1 MKKTSAVFPKTAG
14 AFFVQMGESAG
25 NGPKSQDS
33 DTIGFEKHVT
43 IILHKMS
50 GDIPVTLWN
59 TTTGYVLGISRMEN
73 AEKALR
79 QGIEYAEA
87 QLAGKTIVVSEDGA
101 GVRKTEYWVA
111 ESVKTAYDTALAN
124 AKTVLAN
131 ADATNA
137 QRDAA
142 TQALGAA
149 YGTLVNGSRNAK
161 GMQQGTN

>member
-1 MKKTSAVFPKTAG
+1 MKT
-14 AFFVQMGESAG
+14 GESTG
-25 NGPKSQDS
+25 TGPKSQDS

-101 GVRKTEYWVA
+101 GVKKTEYWVA
-111 ESVKTAYDTALAN
+111 ENVKTAYDTALAN

-131 ADATNA
+131 ADATPPPRSSA
-137 QRDAA
+137 PLTAP
-142 TQALGAA
+142 
-149 YGTLVNGSRNAK
+149 S
-161 GMQQGTN
+161 